1 VRLLRLGLLLLLA
14 LPAGAGA
21 SAPPTICASGECVTV
36 TLAARDP
43 YAGDPYGIAGSVLV
57 RRDGVDV
64 GRIDGVA
71 ALIAPTQPKLV
82 GDEADGEQADLVEQ
96 TDWFA
101 DTTVS
106 AALGTTAADAV
117 PISFDGSWAPDT
129 GLLDCGPGC
138 YLIARPLRGTLD
150 LPAETPSGAW
160 NVWFSLALPDE
171 RVLEAPP
178 VSLFIH
184 ERPAVRV
191 VVRRRTAVVELRA
204 SYTSRTSPS
213 LPFAVTI
220 EAARKGRAG
229 WGNPR
234 FEGYDP
240 RFYRKVSVRL
250 TKPATVVHVPVRV
263 PAAGRWR
270 VKVLVNAPSFVTL
283 ADEPKPVFFVTR

>member
-1 VRLLRLGLLLLLA
+1 
-14 LPAGAGA
+14 
-21 SAPPTICASGECVTV
+21 VTV

-43 YAGDPYGIAGSVLV
+43 YEGEPYGIARSLVV
-57 RRDGVDV
+57 RRGGLDV
-64 GRIDGVA
+64 GRIDGIA

-82 GDEADGEQADLVEQ
+82 GDEADGEQASVVEQ

-101 DTTVS
+101 GATVNASLGDTRT
-106 AALGTTAADAV
+106 DAV
-117 PISFDGSWAPDT
+117 PVPFDGNWAADT
-129 GLLDCGPGC
+129 GLLDCGPAC

-150 LPAETPSGAW
+150 LPAGTPSGAW
-160 NVWFSLALPDE
+160 NVWFSLALPEE

-191 VVRRRTAVVELRA
+191 VVGRGTAVVELRA
-204 SYTSRTSPS
+204 SYTTRISPS
-213 LPFAVTI
+213 LPFTVTV

-250 TKPATVVHVPVRV
+250 TKSSTAVRVPVRV

-270 VKVLVNAPSFVTL
+270 VKVLVDAPSFLTL
-283 ADEPKPVFFVTR
+283 ADEPKPVFFVAR

>member
-1 VRLLRLGLLLLLA
+1 MRLLRLGLLVLLA

-21 SAPPTICASGECVTV
+21 SAPPTICASGECVTI

-43 YAGDPYGIAGSVLV
+43 YVGEPYGIAGSVLV
-57 RRDGVDV
+57 RRGGVDV
-64 GRIDGVA
+64 GRSDGIA

-82 GDEADGEQADLVEQ
+82 GDEVDGEQADLVEQ

-101 DTTVS
+101 GATINASLGDTR
-106 AALGTTAADAV
+106 ADAV
-117 PISFDGSWAPDT
+117 PVAFDGSWAADA
-129 GLLDCGPGC
+129 GLLDCGPAC
-138 YLIARPLRGTLD
+138 YLIARPLRGILD
-150 LPAETPSGAW
+150 LPAETPSGSW

-171 RVLEAPP
+171 RVVEAPP

-204 SYTSRTSPS
+204 SYTTRISPS
-213 LPFAVTI
+213 LPFVVTI

-240 RFYRKVSVRL
+240 HFYRKASVRL
-250 TKPATVVHVPVRV
+250 TKRATVVRVPLGV

-270 VKVLVNAPSFVTL
+270 VKVIVDAPSFLTL
-283 ADEPKPVFFVTR
+283 ADEPTPLFFTAR

>member
-1 VRLLRLGLLLLLA
+1 VRLLRLGLLVLLA
-14 LPAGAGA
+14 LPAGARA

-43 YAGDPYGIAGSVLV
+43 YEGEPYGIARSLVV
-57 RRDGVDV
+57 RRGGVELE
-64 GRIDGVA
+64 RIDGVA

-82 GDEADGEQADLVEQ
+82 GDEADGEQASVVEQ
-96 TDWFA
+96 TDWFTGA
-101 DTTVS
+101 TLEASLGDTR
-106 AALGTTAADAV
+106 ADAV
-117 PISFDGSWAPDT
+117 PVPFDGSWAADT
-129 GLLDCGPGC
+129 GLLDCGPAC

-150 LPAETPSGAW
+150 LPAETPSGSW

-178 VSLFIH
+178 VSLFVH

-204 SYTSRTSPS
+204 SYTTRISPS
-213 LPFAVTI
+213 LPFPVTI
-220 EAARKGRAG
+220 EAARKGRTG

-234 FEGYDP
+234 FEGYDS
-240 RFYRKVSVRL
+240 RFYRKVRVRL
-250 TKPATVVHVPVRV
+250 TKPATVVRVPLRV

-270 VKVLVNAPSFVTL
+270 VKVLVDAPSFLTL
-283 ADEPKPVFFVTR
+283 ADEPKPVFFVSR